1 MLSQSNGRF
10 QIIKGGG
17 GDLYNVSEI
26 ELDRFEAG

>member
-1 MLSQSNGRF
+1 MLSQSNGNSNHKRWW
-10 QIIKGGG
+10 